1 MPCWTGLMP
10 YWRYP
15 ACTTCLQTM
24 VQVISLF
31 PNRPNLFANIQFCHT
46 AMMAGMSILR
56 IREGEPALHTHHP
69 KSKACALSQ
78 SQAYKHSSCLKQALP
93 ASQACTSPVSSTH
106 NPPLAAQARATP
118 ASAHQSPQSQHTQ
131 PVSAHSAP
139 IPVPAH
145 SAPVPSHSPPVTA
158 HTPLVPAQSA
168 PVPAHSARTQ
178 RIGRSS
184 PSTSSP
190 VPVH

>member
-131 PVSAHSAP
+131 PVSAHSA
-139 IPVPAH
+139 H
-145 SAPVPSHSPPVTA
+145 
-158 HTPLVPAQSA
+158 
-168 PVPAHSARTQ
+168 
-178 RIGRSS
+178 RSTLS
-184 PSTSSP
+184 PSQHTQPQSQSQHTQP
-190 VPVH
+190 QSHHTHPQSQHTHP